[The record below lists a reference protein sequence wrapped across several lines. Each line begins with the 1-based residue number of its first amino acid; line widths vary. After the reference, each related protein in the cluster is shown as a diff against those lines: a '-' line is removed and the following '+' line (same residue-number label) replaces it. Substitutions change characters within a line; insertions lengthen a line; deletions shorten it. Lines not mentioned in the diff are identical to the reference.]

1 MPTIRRGERGQ
12 GTGRGRRPS
21 VKKATAAQK
30 ARKPSA
36 RRYATGSRVAVK
48 PTGLEPRDRIP
59 RTRPTPTVSPNKAI
73 KRGERGPGTGS
84 SRRPSVRAATAVQ
97 RSRRPSRTVGL
108 KKGGRVSKSKGG
120 KAKR

>member
-48 PTGLEPRDRIP
+48 PSVPQETITNRGRGSGPRP
-59 RTRPTPTVSPNKAI
+59 I